1 MCFKLIGYR
10 HIVVR
15 RSIFFRKK
23 KLYDKADM
31 VRIILETE
39 KIYFSYKI
47 QNINKVAVQAK
58 NCELL
63 TLVISVR
70 FFLLLLFQFVYI
82 KGLLAKTKLFQ
93 EIGLY
98 FIYLFFLQKCRQVKS
113 RTFISEIKLHAIT
126 YFVYSLS
133 SNNKHFYDDRDR
145 SLYVHALLSIFITMI
160 YNNIKACLQ

>member
-10 HIVVR
+10 HIVFR
-15 RSIFFRKK
+15 SSIFFRKK

-39 KIYFSYKI
+39 KIYVSYKI

-70 FFLLLLFQFVYI
+70 FFLLLLF
-82 KGLLAKTKLFQ
+82 
-93 EIGLY
+93 
-98 FIYLFFLQKCRQVKS
+98 
-113 RTFISEIKLHAIT
+113 
-126 YFVYSLS
+126 
-133 SNNKHFYDDRDR
+133 
-145 SLYVHALLSIFITMI
+145 
-160 YNNIKACLQ
+160 

>member
-1 MCFKLIGYR
+1 MCFKLIGHR

-15 RSIFFRKK
+15 KSIFFRKK

-39 KIYFSYKI
+39 KIYVSYKI

-70 FFLLLLFQFVYI
+70 FFYYYYFSLCRLKAFWQKQSYFRKMGYFLYI
-82 KGLLAKTKLFQ
+82 YFFTKMQ
-93 EIGLY
+93 AGQKSNIY
-98 FIYLFFLQKCRQVKS
+98 F
-113 RTFISEIKLHAIT
+113 
-126 YFVYSLS
+126 
-133 SNNKHFYDDRDR
+133 
-145 SLYVHALLSIFITMI
+145 
-160 YNNIKACLQ
+160 

>member
-15 RSIFFRKK
+15 RSFFFRKK

-39 KIYFSYKI
+39 KIYVSYKI

-70 FFLLLLFQFVYI
+70 FFLLLLF
-82 KGLLAKTKLFQ
+82 
-93 EIGLY
+93 
-98 FIYLFFLQKCRQVKS
+98 
-113 RTFISEIKLHAIT
+113 
-126 YFVYSLS
+126 
-133 SNNKHFYDDRDR
+133 
-145 SLYVHALLSIFITMI
+145 
-160 YNNIKACLQ
+160 